1 VGQSTSRFPGF
12 ANGGSMKVGG
22 VGGTDSQL
30 VAFRASPNERVTVTR
45 PEQSIGGNTTVNVS
59 VHNNAPGTEARVEQG
74 ENGDTRVI
82 IDQIKGAISADISRG
97 GTGLNAALE
106 GRYGLNGASGIQ
118 LG

>member
-1 VGQSTSRFPGF
+1 
-12 ANGGSMKVGG
+12 
-22 VGGTDSQL
+22 